1 MATPLTILGPQ
12 TLPSAAGVRRAQPP
26 FGPIHIRPW
35 HSSSLPDLVPID
47 KYTHT
52 YELKNE
58 FYHDL
63 NFKFS
68 MYHFRLLFISIY
80 KKLID
85 FFTYALFPG
94 EQPER
99 CFTFEVTER
108 YPTMLAT
115 LLGFYVAQMHFKV
128 GCLPSTPTDLFGI
141 RTLSLT
147 PLSTRPRLLPSLFQ
161 FIFALKTEIEN

>member
-1 MATPLTILGPQ
+1 MAAQLTILGPQ

-52 YELKNE
+52 YELKTK
-58 FYHDL
+58 FYHGL

-68 MYHFRLLFISIY
+68 MYHFRLLFISTY
-80 KKLID
+80 KKLAD

-99 CFTFEVTER
+99 FFSFVVTEE
-108 YPTMLAT
+108 YPTMLST
-115 LLGFYVAQMHFKV
+115 LQGFQ
-128 GCLPSTPTDLFGI
+128 CSTGACYGWMPF
-141 RTLSLT
+141 LT
-147 PLSTRPRLLPSLFQ
+147 PPLAFSGFEPWTSWQAQRPYPLGHSCSLVYFN
-161 FIFALKTEIEN
+161 LYLH